1 MNTQTVGIIG
11 AGRMGTPIIGHL
23 VKRGFSTLAF
33 DVSDTRRAEVEKRGA
48 GWAEAVALASA
59 SDVVLVCVGYDRE
72 VRALFADGGV
82 LTRMKR
88 GSIVAILSTIH
99 PQTVKDIA
107 AAMLPA
113 GITVIDSTVC
123 RGGEAADNGTLLSFV
138 GGEAEVVA
146 KITPVL
152 QAYSTDVVHTGGIG
166 TAQVAKAANNLVLWA
181 CLVADHEAL
190 ALAQRYGVDVEAL
203 RKALM
208 ISSSANGPLENWG
221 KQTMA
226 WAEDDLAI
234 VQEMAAD
241 SGLSLPQ
248 SGLNRE
254 ICRVLKPKRYKI
266 EQYGI

>member
-1 MNTQTVGIIG
+1 
-11 AGRMGTPIIGHL
+11 L
-23 VKRGFSTLAF
+23 VKRGFTTLAV
-33 DVSDTRRAEVEKRGA
+33 DRSDARRGEVEMRGA
-48 GWAEAVALASA
+48 KWAEPVALALA
-59 SDVVLVCVGYDRE
+59 CDVVLVCVGYDRE
-72 VRALFADGGV
+72 VRALFAADGT
-82 LTRMKR
+82 LTRMKP

-99 PQTVKDIA
+99 PQTVKEIA
-107 AAMLPA
+107 AAMQPSA
-113 GITVIDSTVC
+113 IAVIDSTVC

-138 GGEAEVVA
+138 GGDADVVA

-152 QAYSTDVVHTGGIG
+152 QAYSSDVVHTGGVG

-208 ISSSANGPLENWG
+208 ISSSANGPLEKWG
-221 KQTMA
+221 TQTMA

-248 SGLNRE
+248 AGLNRE

-266 EQYGI
+266 DQYGI